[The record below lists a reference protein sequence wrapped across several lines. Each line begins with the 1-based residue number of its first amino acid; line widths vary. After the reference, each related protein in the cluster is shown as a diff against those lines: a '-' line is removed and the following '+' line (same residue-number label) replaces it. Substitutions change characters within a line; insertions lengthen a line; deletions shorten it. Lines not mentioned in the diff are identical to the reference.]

1 MLIGAETVAVAFPS
15 RDYRSI
21 ARPNI
26 GRGFGSGHSPVV
38 LADGEAERIVI
49 SSSYY

>member
-1 MLIGAETVAVAFPS
+1 MLIGDTVPVAFPS
-15 RDYRSI
+15 RDDRSI

-26 GRGFGSGHSPVV
+26 GRGFACDHSPLV
-38 LADGEAERIVI
+38 LVDGEAERIVI

>member
-1 MLIGAETVAVAFPS
+1 MLIGADTVAVAFSS
-15 RDYRSI
+15 RDDRSI

-26 GRGFGSGHSPVV
+26 GRGFTSGHSPMV